1 MAAPN
6 LTGLS
11 QEEQFKQAAAF
22 AGVPVSVLQ
31 GIWRTESSEGKAM
44 RSPAGAR
51 GHFGLMP
58 ATQATWEQREGR
70 KFNPD
75 DFGDAVTMAALT
87 LKENLAATKGNIS
100 DALRMYNG
108 GTDRSRWDN
117 PETRAYAGK
126 VLGGNYEA
134 PAFEVR
140 NPGATPLTT
149 EEVWNTSAFA
159 LRNGERKLTSG
170 ASPAKHLSDIE
181 KGVQNANG
189 IAAAVAAV
197 LTDRD
202 PAARA
207 LDARVGT
214 HTKVQVDQ
222 AIGRAAQIGAQDFDN
237 EAAWEAGL
245 EQERLAQQE
254 QSRIDAISW
263 GDKMGAAFDNN
274 TLTAALWHILEQQTE
289 SYRVKPAADPNYNP
303 FDAATQD
310 EIFGWAQNEDELEAQ
325 FEATSQAGLV
335 QIRRDIERE
344 RANTQVIAD
353 GSSMWGQT
361 GYNLLAGVV
370 DPVGWAAGLGV
381 GKVFQLVGAGSRAA
395 IAAGNV
401 GRGLAFAAGEGAAG
415 NVLVT
420 AALDVAGSNQTT
432 NDYAFAAGT
441 GMLFGATFGT
451 FDWLTSNGNTAAN
464 QRLQAHAQSVRGA
477 AVDQDSR
484 LLAEAQANLGPNA
497 TPQAISAELDRLQLA
512 RQETVMRAVLGSAAD
527 TEQILPRVSPEDMAN
542 FKAQYKGA
550 ATTLPKNL
558 PGAIVTSPKQRTAII
573 SKYGLDKTIA
583 DDAERLLAAE
593 MYGRAER
600 FLAENPIDKAALQT
614 FLANDALGLEST
626 ATRMLNSDNPLMQFA
641 ASVMLENSQGAA
653 GRRTTAA
660 ITAKLRERVYI
671 GNTMR
676 EYDTVYKNWRNER
689 RGGHGVV
696 NDMRDILDKG
706 RERAEF
712 DKAVYLERERRFQ
725 KQQSMREVD
734 ARVSRAADMLD
745 AAYERM
751 RVDQKHIGTLG
762 SDRLSDEAIKGY
774 TPRRWSAATLRGM
787 DAPRFAAFTAE
798 IERQF
803 KLLTKDVDGVVE
815 ARFDDAFA
823 KRFAREYAT
832 RTRRMATG
840 SYDIPANLHDTDA
853 ADMIRDALKAMKAT
867 DIESTKVLERFSRGG
882 ASFTKGRLDMDL
894 TASYTGGDGKQY
906 TLLDSIDTDN
916 IALLR
921 NYARRTAGE
930 TALAKYGI
938 MGEPGL
944 KELRL
949 AIEAGIGNSSE
960 GARTLEAFDQ
970 VAAEFLGRPFGTNL
984 GLYAD
989 NARILTSAIRLG
1001 GMGFTQLG
1009 ETANAIGALGV
1020 KAAYQQIKGMPK
1032 MFKEVRAMANGKR
1045 SNGLLESIELYT
1057 GDLGMDGYK
1066 MTGLYDI
1073 NDNGIE
1079 LYGKEAL
1086 GVFSR
1091 AVRASNHGVRI
1102 LSGHRTVAAIQT
1114 RGMAEQI
1121 VLKALRY
1128 VKDGGNDAALRD
1140 MGITDRLAADLK
1152 KDLKNI
1158 AKFKDGRVVELDLTK
1173 AENITAANEFAQ
1185 AVARGAAQIIQDTFI
1200 GETGKWAHNDW
1211 LKLLT
1216 QFRTFSLISAEKQ
1229 WGRQAKVHGGA
1240 KATAILLGAMG
1251 VALPI
1256 HLARIGARSLGME
1269 ESKREEFLERE
1280 LDPIR
1285 LSRATLNYVSVS
1297 GVLPDLLDVTGTL
1310 TGFGSSGARSGVAQ
1324 DFIGGQIAP
1333 AAGLANDVWKA
1344 AQAGGRVGQR
1354 ALAGKPLNAGR
1365 EAHAMAKLV
1374 PGANIPY
1381 FAWAVNSLQHL
1392 D

>member
-11 QEEQFKQAAAF
+11 QDEQFKQAAAF

-31 GIWRTESSEGKAM
+31 GIWRTESSEGKRM
-44 RSPAGAR
+44 TSPAGAR

-58 ATQATWEQREGR
+58 VTQATWEEREGR

-87 LKENLAATKGNIS
+87 LKENLSATKGNIS
-100 DALRMYNG
+100 DALRMYNS
-108 GTDRSRWDN
+108 GTDRSKWDN

-126 VLGGNYEA
+126 VLGQNYEEA
-134 PAFEVR
+134 GFAVR
-140 NPGATPLTT
+140 NPGATPLSI

-159 LRNGERKLTSG
+159 LRNGDRKLTSG
-170 ASPAKHLSDIE
+170 SSPAKHLSDIE
-181 KGVQNANG
+181 KGVRNANG
-189 IAAAVAAV
+189 IAAAVSAA
-197 LTDRD
+197 LTGRD
-202 PAARA
+202 AEAAS
-207 LDARVGT
+207 LEARTGT
-214 HTKVQVDQ
+214 HTKVQVDRTL
-222 AIGRAAQIGAQDFDN
+222 GRAAQIGSQDFDN
-237 EAAWEAGL
+237 DDVWNAAL
-245 EQERLAQQE
+245 EQEKLAQEE

-274 TLTAALWHILEQQTE
+274 TLTAALWHVIEQNYTGIDP
-289 SYRVKPAADPNYNP
+289 KADPNWDVFSKEN
-303 FDAATQD
+303 QD
-310 EIFGWAQNEDELEAQ
+310 DIFGYALNEDELEAQ
-325 FEATSQAGLV
+325 MEATSKAGLNL
-335 QIRRDIERE
+335 IRKDIERE
-344 RANTQVIAD
+344 RANTKVVAD

-361 GYNLLAGVV
+361 GYNLLAGVI

-381 GKVFQLVGAGSRAA
+381 GKVFQMGGVGARAA
-395 IAAGNV
+395 MQAGRV
-401 GRGLAFAAGEGAAG
+401 GRGLAFATAEGAAG
-415 NVLVT
+415 NLLVT
-420 AALDVAGSNQTT
+420 AALDAAGSNQTT
-432 NDYAFAAGT
+432 SDYAFATGT
-441 GMLFGATFGT
+441 GMLFGATFGG
-451 FDWLTSNGNTAAN
+451 FDWLTTSSNTAAN
-464 QRLQAHAQSVRGA
+464 ARVQAHAQAVRNA
-477 AVDQDSR
+477 AVEQDAR
-484 LLAEAQANLGPNA
+484 ILAEAQGNLGPNA
-497 TPQAISAELDRLQLA
+497 TPQQIADEVNRLQLK
-512 RQETVMRAVLGSAAD
+512 REETVMRAVLGSAAD
-527 TEQILPRVSPEDMAN
+527 IEQVLPRMSPEDMAA
-542 FKAQYKGA
+542 FKAQFTGQ
-550 ATTLPKNL
+550 TTSLPKNM
-558 PGAIVTSPKQRTAII
+558 PGALLASDTARKTMIR
-573 SKYGLDKTIA
+573 KYSLDKTIA

-593 MYGRAER
+593 MYARAER
-600 FLAENPIDKAALQT
+600 FVKENPIDKKALQT
-614 FLANDALGLEST
+614 FLANDYIGLEST

-641 ASVMLENSQGAA
+641 ASVMLENSQGGS
-653 GRRTTAA
+653 GRRVTAA
-660 ITAKLRERVYI
+660 ITAKLRERVYV

-676 EYDTVYKNWRNER
+676 EYDALYKNWRNER
-689 RGGHGVV
+689 KGGQGVV
-696 NDMRDILDKG
+696 NDLKDIIDGG
-706 RERAEF
+706 RERSEF

-725 KQQSMREVD
+725 GQQAMREAD

-751 RVDQKHIGTLG
+751 RLDQKHIGTLG
-762 SDRLSDEAIKGY
+762 ADRLSDSPVKGY
-774 TPRRWSAATLRGM
+774 TPRRWNAATLRAM
-787 DAPRFAAFTAE
+787 DDRRLSAFTDE

-803 KLLTKDVDGVVE
+803 RLLTKVGDNGVEE
-815 ARFDDAFA
+815 ARFDAKFA
-823 KRFAREYAT
+823 KRFAREYVT
-832 RTRRMATG
+832 RARKVATG

-853 ADMIRDALKAMKAT
+853 ADMIRDALKKMGAS
-867 DIESTKVLERFSRGG
+867 DVESKKLLERFSRGG
-882 ASFTKGRLDMDL
+882 ASFTKGRIDLDL
-894 TASYTGGDGKQY
+894 SASYAARDGKVY
-906 TLLDSIDTDN
+906 TLLDTIDTDN
-916 IALLR
+916 ISMLR

-944 KELRL
+944 KELRN
-949 AIEAGIGNSSE
+949 AIEAGINNVSE
-960 GARTLEAFDQ
+960 KNKMLDAFDQ

-1020 KAAYQQIKGMPK
+1020 KAAFQQVKGMPK
-1032 MFKEVRAMANGKR
+1032 MFKEVRAMAHGKR

-1066 MTGLYDI
+1066 MTGMYDL
-1073 NDNGIE
+1073 NENGIE
-1079 LYGKEAL
+1079 LYGKESL

-1091 AVRASNHGVRI
+1091 AVRAANHGVRI
-1102 LSGHRTVAAIQT
+1102 VSGHRTVTAMQT
-1114 RGMAEQI
+1114 RGVAEQI
-1121 VLKALRY
+1121 TLKALRY
-1128 VKDGGNDAALRD
+1128 IKEGGSDAALRD
-1140 MGITDRLAADLK
+1140 MGITDRLSAELK
-1152 KDLKNI
+1152 KELGNI

-1173 AENITAANEFAQ
+1173 AENIRAANEFAQ
-1185 AVARGAAQIIQDTFI
+1185 AVARGASQIIQDTFI

-1216 QFRTFSLISAEKQ
+1216 QFRTFSLISVEKQ

-1256 HLARIGARSLGME
+1256 HLARIGARSVGME

-1297 GVLPDLLDVTGTL
+1297 GVLPDLLDVSGTL
-1310 TGFGSSGARSGVAQ
+1310 TGFGNTGGRTGVQQ
-1324 DFIGGQIAP
+1324 DFIGGQLVP
-1333 AAGLANDVWKA
+1333 AAGVANDVWTA
-1344 AQAGGRVGQR
+1344 AAAGGRVGQR
-1354 ALAGKPLNAGR
+1354 AMSGKPLNAGR
-1365 EAHAMAKLV
+1365 EAHALAKLV